1 MTALTLDPIGYIE
14 GCYPDKF
21 GIPRQ
26 PGLAPSA
33 TAEIVLAHDYA
44 QPDAIRGIE
53 AYSHL
58 WVTFLFHLSPTQW
71 RPLVR
76 PPRLGGNQKV
86 GVFAS
91 RSTHRPNRLGQSLV
105 ELISTDT
112 NNGVRLQ
119 IRGHDLVNGTPVVDI
134 KPYLPWAESIPDVH
148 ADWAPEPPPLLPVIF
163 SEKAVQQL
171 ARDKNALTLEPLIV
185 EVLAQDPRPAYHRTP
200 GSTAETQQFQLQ
212 KNKAGAVK
220 KQPDDGHQEGRIYG
234 VRLVDKD
241 IHFRAIMKGITLTIE
256 VVAIENF
263 SPNKE

>member
-1 MTALTLDPIGYIE
+1 MTAHALDPIGYIE

-33 TAEIVLAHDYA
+33 KAEIVLTHEYA

-91 RSTHRPNRLGQSLV
+91 RSTHRPNRLGHSLV
-105 ELISTDT
+105 ELIGTDT

-119 IRGHDLVNGTPVVDI
+119 IRGHDLVNGTPIVDI
-134 KPYLPWAESIPDVH
+134 KPYLPWAESIPDAH
-148 ADWAPEPPPLLPVIF
+148 AVWAPEPPTLLPVIF
-163 SEKAVQQL
+163 SEKATQQL
-171 ARDKNALTLEPLIV
+171 ARDKNSLALQPLIV

-200 GSTAETQQFQLQ
+200 NSTAKTQRFQLQ
-212 KNKAGAVK
+212 KNKAEAMK
-220 KQPDDGHQEGRIYG
+220 KQPDESQPEERIYG
-234 VRLVDKD
+234 VRLADKD
-241 IHFRAIMKGITLTIE
+241 IRFRAIMKGITLTIE
-256 VVAIENF
+256 VVEIENF
-263 SPNKE
+263 SPHRE

>member
-1 MTALTLDPIGYIE
+1 MTALTLDPIGYVE

-33 TAEIVLAHDYA
+33 TAEIVLAHEYA
-44 QPDAIRGIE
+44 QADAIRGIE

-105 ELISTDT
+105 ELIGTDT
-112 NNGVRLQ
+112 RNGVRLR
-119 IRGHDLVNGTPVVDI
+119 IRGHDLVNGTPVIDI
-134 KPYLPWAESIPDVH
+134 KPYLPWAESIPDAH
-148 ADWAPEPPPLLPVIF
+148 SDWAPKPPPRLPVIF
-163 SEKAVQQL
+163 SEKAAQQL
-171 ARDKNALTLEPLIV
+171 ARDTNALTLKALIV
-185 EVLAQDPRPAYHRTP
+185 EVLAQDPRPAYHRTSS
-200 GSTAETQQFQLQ
+200 STAKTQK
-212 KNKAGAVK
+212 KNEAGACK
-220 KQPDDGHQEGRIYG
+220 AQPDDSHHQERIYG

-241 IHFRAIMKGITLTIE
+241 IRFRAIMKGTTLTIE
-256 VVAIENF
+256 VVDIESF
-263 SPNKE
+263 SSHEK